1 MEQFNIAPQQQENGI
16 DIKDLLF
23 KILGFWPFIVASMI
37 IGLSVSFVVNRY
49 SRNIYELATV
59 LNVEEAENPLGS
71 SGVSLAFN
79 WGGMNKLESKEAVL
93 RSYTLHENVARKL
106 GWEVSYYGTGRLIE
120 SELYKTSPYEV
131 LFDFD
136 LRDIFRDSLIFFLY
150 SRGFFVPYL
159 ERLFLR
165 SLTPAAS
172 RLPRT
177 I

>member
-1 MEQFNIAPQQQENGI
+1 MEQGFQNNFQKEDQGI

-23 KILGFWPFIVASMI
+23 KILGFWPFIAASMI

-59 LNVEEAENPLGS
+59 LNVEEAENPLGA

-93 RSYTLHENVARKL
+93 RSYTLHKNVARQL

-131 LFDFD
+131 VFDFD
-136 LRDIFRDSLIFFLY
+136 HPQPLGVRFTIDNENGKLNVVPEDSDKWNGKRYIFS
-150 SRGFFVPYL
+150 SA
-159 ERLFLR
+159 E
-165 SLTPAAS
+165 
-172 RLPRT
+172 
-177 I
+177 